1 MTSRRIG
8 CFDWNASACRRSHF
22 RMPRVFLLWLSALLP
37 SLLCAHAQWQEAS
50 ALGVIDDQGALT
62 LTVKFDVP
70 SFFVG
75 QTPKDAAEKEL
86 DALMQTPGRLAE
98 AVEPGRR
105 SFLEGTRLEA
115 DGRPV
120 AWVILAFPTAEQIL
134 AQSSRQGEADRY
146 PVMLNAKLKANL
158 PPDVHTLRLRFPDK
172 LGTVFVNLR
181 KGMEYQVVMA
191 ATTGSP
197 AELTLSETP
206 DASAGETVRTLF
218 VDGFAHVLPDGWD
231 HCLFM
236 LAMFLGAASL
246 GQALRRSLVFTL
258 GHSVTLTAVA
268 MGWLGQPG
276 PWIEPFIAL
285 TIGVSAWLAFRGQLQ
300 ERSALVL
307 PAVFGLVHGLGFAAA
322 VADNLANWSAGD
334 IVLILIGFNVGVEAA
349 QALVIGTAALALWTV
364 QKARLPEAKIRL
376 GLSLTVALIGFGV
389 FLWRLLGLE

>member
-1 MTSRRIG
+1 MEALRPSAYGLVMRRL
-8 CFDWNASACRRSHF
+8 A
-22 RMPRVFLLWLSALLP
+22 LLCLTLVCPGLLSAHP
-37 SLLCAHAQWQEAS
+37 EWKEANC
-50 ALGVIDDQGALT
+50 LGVIDENNQLT
-62 LTVKFDVP
+62 LTIKFDVP
-70 SFFVG
+70 SFLVG
-75 QTPKDAAEKEL
+75 QTSKDAPVKAL
-86 DALMQTPGRLAE
+86 DELMQTPGRLADSI
-98 AVEPGRR
+98 EPGRR
-105 SFLEGTRLEA
+105 RLLDGLRLEV
-115 DGRPV
+115 DGRETPV
-120 AWVILAFPTAEQIL
+120 VLVTFPTAETI
-134 AQSSRQGEADRY
+134 AATSARQGEADRY
-146 PVMLNAKLKANL
+146 PVMLNARLSAQLPAKATKLR
-158 PPDVHTLRLRFPDK
+158 VSFPAS

-181 KGMEYQVVMA
+181 KGMEYQVVTA

-197 AELTLSETP
+197 AELALGEAA

-236 LAMFLGAASL
+236 LAMFLGAASV

-285 TIGVSAWLAFRGQLQ
+285 TIGLSAWLAFRGQLQ

-349 QALVIGTAALALWTV
+349 QALVIGTAALALWSV
-364 QKARLPEAKIRL
+364 QKVRLPEAKLRR
-376 GLSLTVALIGFGV
+376 GLSLAVALIGFGV

>member
-1 MTSRRIG
+1 MEALRPSAYGLVMRRL
-8 CFDWNASACRRSHF
+8 A
-22 RMPRVFLLWLSALLP
+22 LLCLTLVCPGLLSAHP
-37 SLLCAHAQWQEAS
+37 EWKEANC
-50 ALGVIDDQGALT
+50 LGVIDENNQLT
-62 LTVKFDVP
+62 LTIKFDVP
-70 SFFVG
+70 SFLVG
-75 QTPKDAAEKEL
+75 QTSKDAPVKAL
-86 DALMQTPGRLAE
+86 DELMQTPGRLA
-98 AVEPGRR
+98 ASIEPGQRR
-105 SFLEGTRLEA
+105 LLDGLRLEI
-115 DGRPV
+115 DGRDTPV
-120 AWVILAFPTAEQIL
+120 LLVSFPTAETI
-134 AQSSRQGEADRY
+134 AATSARQGEADRY
-146 PVMLNAKLKANL
+146 PVMLNARLSAQLPAKATKLR
-158 PPDVHTLRLRFPDK
+158 VSFPAS

-191 ATTGSP
+191 ATANFP
-197 AELTLSETP
+197 AELFLGEEP
-206 DASAGETVRTLF
+206 QASAAETAWTLF

-236 LAMFLGAASL
+236 LAMFLGATSL

-376 GLSLTVALIGFGV
+376 GLSLTGALIGFGV